1 MHSIVYSSWG
11 LVHLLA
17 ALASLALGTAVLV
30 RPKSGRLHKRLGYGY
45 IGAVVVMLVTCF
57 GIYRQF
63 HGFGIFHVAAVLSA
77 LTLGAGMV
85 PVLRRKPARSWQ
97 QLHAGFMYLS
107 VLELYVAL
115 VAEVLVRVPGLS
127 FWEVAAMSTATV
139 ALPGAA
145 WLVRVWPRW
154 QGRAVLAAVPQA
166 LATQGRKG

>member
-1 MHSIVYSSWG
+1 MHSIVYSTWG

-17 ALASLALGTAVLV
+17 ALVSLALGTAVLV

-45 IGAVVVMLVTCF
+45 VGALVLMLVTCF

-63 HGFGIFHVAAVLSA
+63 QGFGIFHVAAVLSA
-77 LTLGAGMV
+77 LTLVAGMV
-85 PVLRRKPARSWQ
+85 PVLRRRPHRSWR
-97 QLHAGFMYLS
+97 QLHAGFMYGS

-127 FWEVAAMSTATV
+127 FWEVAALSTATV

-145 WLVRVWPRW
+145 WLGRVWPRW
-154 QGRAVLAAVPQA
+154 QGREEPAAVRVA
-166 LATQGRKG
+166 EHKV